1 MAACQ
6 NKGKTFTGMRQ
17 IFGLITLLATLL
29 VILAGVIAC
38 SRPSS
43 NLDETT
49 VRAYADPATEVTLQ
63 GLSENDLEKYTRYGN
78 SKFKAAVT
86 QEVFDSAVAK
96 INSQLGSY
104 ESKQFL
110 RIDEQGGYTIVHYKA
125 KYAKG
130 EVGIRMVFDRD
141 QLVAGQWFE

>member
-1 MAACQ
+1 
-6 NKGKTFTGMRQ
+6 MRK
-17 IFGLITLLATLL
+17 IFGSIALLA
-29 VILAGVIAC
+29 ILSAIFAGAIAC
-38 SRPSS
+38 KSSPSS
-43 NLDETT
+43 TIDETS

-78 SKFKAAVT
+78 SEFKAAVT

-104 ESKQFL
+104 ESKEFL
-110 RIDEQGGYTIVHYKA
+110 RINEQGGYTIVRYKA

>member
-1 MAACQ
+1 
-6 NKGKTFTGMRQ
+6 MRK
-17 IFGLITLLATLL
+17 IFGLITFWAALLI
-29 VILAGVIAC
+29 ILAGVIAC
-38 SRPSS
+38 SSPSS
-43 NLDETT
+43 NLDETAI
-49 VRAYADPATEVTLQ
+49 RAYADPATEVTLQ

-78 SKFKAAVT
+78 SEFKAAVT

-104 ESKQFL
+104 ESKEFL
-110 RIDEQGGYTIVHYKA
+110 RINEQNGYIIVHYKA
-125 KYAKG
+125 KYTKG

>member
-1 MAACQ
+1 
-6 NKGKTFTGMRQ
+6 MRK
-17 IFGLITLLATLL
+17 IFGLITFWAALLI
-29 VILAGVIAC
+29 ILAGVIAC
-38 SRPSS
+38 SSLSS
-43 NLDETT
+43 NLDETAI
-49 VRAYADPATEVTLQ
+49 RAYADPATEVTLQ

-78 SKFKAAVT
+78 SEFKAAVT

-104 ESKQFL
+104 ESKEFL
-110 RIDEQGGYTIVHYKA
+110 RINEQNGYIIVHYKA